1 MKMSSEYPPKHKHH
15 NHHKPEPIFK
25 EEATQKITELL
36 TELASEQSEVDAE
49 TGEPVENSL
58 TYILTKRQ
66 VTLKFYVNKFVEDV
80 LAYCHRKDFPEPLIY
95 TVVEMI
101 HKHFSDELAANEFGT
116 NAPLSEIK
124 MDDTTFKFAV
134 TSVDLSAIAGEQFF
148 NAIKPKLNLYR
159 KVVGF

>member
-15 NHHKPEPIFK
+15 KPIFK
-25 EEATQKITELL
+25 EEAVQKITELV
-36 TELASEQSEVDAE
+36 TELANEQSEINAE
-49 TGEPVENSL
+49 SGEFAENSL
-58 TYILTKRQ
+58 AYILTKRQ
-66 VTLKFYVNKFVEDV
+66 ATFNFYVNKFVEDV

-101 HKHFSDELAANEFGT
+101 HKHFSGELDANEFGT
-116 NAPLSEIK
+116 NAPLSEVK

-134 TSVDLSAIAGEQFF
+134 SNVDLSAIAGEKLFES
-148 NAIKPKLNLYR
+148 IKPKLNLYR